1 MDIKALG
8 LVLGALL
15 LLAGCAAN
23 GAGDAATVAQ
33 TEDAAAGQTQA
44 TGGGGDEPKLICKE
58 VVKTGT
64 RFSETVCATQEA
76 WDGASEFGQKA
87 TEDIQ
92 RRPVYQNAQSP
103 PGGG

>member
-1 MDIKALG
+1 MNIKSSGLAL
-8 LVLGALL
+8 ATAL

-23 GAGDAATVAQ
+23 GGGDAATVAQ
-33 TEDAAAGQTQA
+33 ADNPAAGDTQA
-44 TGGGGDEPKLICKE
+44 AGGGGDKPKLICKE
-58 VVKTGT
+58 IVKTGT

-92 RRPVYQNAQSP
+92 RRPAYQDAQSP